1 MVINNDKTMPLV
13 SIIVPCFNY
22 GKYLSEC
29 LQSIKGQTYSNYEV
43 IIVDDGSTDNSKE
56 VAFSFLSDARF
67 KYIYQENKGLE
78 GARNTGICHSTGEF
92 IAIVDPDDIWFPTKL
107 DVQIEYMIC
116 HPNCGLVYSDAE
128 IFIEGKR
135 TGRTVRNGKLFY
147 EGWCFEEMMM
157 NNGVVSPS
165 VLIRKEC
172 FRNVGLFDESEIK
185 QCSGDWEMWVRIAYK
200 YEFGSIKKPL
210 LYYRIHENN
219 MSGGNF
225 KKHFE
230 NRLLTLKRHLP
241 KLKDPVR
248 KKLCFEHNLKEMFK
262 ESLLRKE
269 IKISVQIVLRLL
281 LLKILN
287 KLL

>member
-1 MVINNDKTMPLV
+1 
-13 SIIVPCFNY
+13 
-22 GKYLSEC
+22 
-29 LQSIKGQTYSNYEV
+29 
-43 IIVDDGSTDNSKE
+43 
-56 VAFSFLSDARF
+56 
-67 KYIYQENKGLE
+67 
-78 GARNTGICHSTGEF
+78 
-92 IAIVDPDDIWFPTKL
+92 
-107 DVQIEYMIC
+107 
-116 HPNCGLVYSDAE
+116 
-128 IFIEGKR
+128 
-135 TGRTVRNGKLFY
+135 
-147 EGWCFEEMMM
+147 
-157 NNGVVSPS
+157 
-165 VLIRKEC
+165 
-172 FRNVGLFDESEIK
+172 
-185 QCSGDWEMWVRIAYK
+185 
-200 YEFGSIKKPL
+200 
-210 LYYRIHENN
+210 